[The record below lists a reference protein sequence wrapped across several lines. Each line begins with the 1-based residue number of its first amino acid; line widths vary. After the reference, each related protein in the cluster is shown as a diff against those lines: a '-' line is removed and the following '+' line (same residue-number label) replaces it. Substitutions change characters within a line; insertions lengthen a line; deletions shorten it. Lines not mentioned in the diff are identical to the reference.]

1 MDNSLFDLKL
11 KMNEASNPCHRSSV
25 LCTLCVLKSSSNE
38 ILFFK
43 HCALFHGVTM
53 KLKVKIAI
61 TRPFMAASGS
71 NSKRNTTVPVVIFIR
86 CVS

>member
-1 MDNSLFDLKL
+1 MDDSLFDLRL
-11 KMNEASNPCHRSSV
+11 KMNEASNPPVVGALYIVCI
-25 LCTLCVLKSSSNE
+25 E
-38 ILFFK
+38 IFFFK

-71 NSKRNTTVPVVIFIR
+71 NSKRNTTVPVVIFFR